1 MKKQLIVCRFK
12 YKEYKLL
19 KRLAK
24 EKNMSVRKYIKK
36 LILEYSN

>member
-1 MKKQLIVCRFK
+1 MKRELIVCRFK

-24 EKNMSVRKYIKK
+24 ENNMSVRKYIKK

>member
-1 MKKQLIVCRFK
+1 MKKRLIVCRFK

-24 EKNMSVRKYIKK
+24 QSNMAYVNI
-36 LILEYSN
+36 

>member
-1 MKKQLIVCRFK
+1 MKRELIVCRFK
-12 YKEYKLL
+12 SKEYKLL

-36 LILEYSN
+36 LILENSN

>member
-12 YKEYKLL
+12 SKEYKLL
-19 KRLAK
+19 KRLSK

>member
-1 MKKQLIVCRFK
+1 MKKRLVVCRLN

-24 EKNMSVRKYIKK
+24 KNNMSVRKYIYK
-36 LILEYSN
+36 LLMNSI

>member
-12 YKEYKLL
+12 SKEYKLL

-24 EKNMSVRKYIKK
+24 ENNMSVRKYIKK
-36 LILEYSN
+36 LILENSN

>member
-24 EKNMSVRKYIKK
+24 ENNMSVRKYIKK

>member
-1 MKKQLIVCRFK
+1 MKRELIVCRFK
-12 YKEYKLL
+12 SKEYKLL

>member
-1 MKKQLIVCRFK
+1 MKKRLIVCRFK

-24 EKNMSVRKYIKK
+24 QSNMSVRKYIKK